1 MPEESVPSTGVVSR
15 VTLEPDTAIVL
26 GKRVEIDPAP
36 STVSEIDDLIA
47 CVISAEA
54 GLIAKNVR
62 HDTKRKRLILAWR

>member
-1 MPEESVPSTGVVSR
+1 M
-15 VTLEPDTAIVL
+15 TLEPDTDSEEPMRFAW
-26 GKRVEIDPAP
+26 DAAP
-36 STVSEIDDLIA
+36 STVSEIEDLIA